1 MYRTLA
7 TVAAATLALCAAS
20 SALAQGNWPSK
31 PITIV
36 VPFGAGGNTDVMA
49 RMAAAHL
56 GKALGTSVVVDN
68 KPGASG
74 LIAARQVL
82 GAPADGHTLFMAT
95 ATQVVTAPF
104 VNASFNF
111 DPLKE
116 FAPVVNI
123 GANSFVLTTRA
134 SLPAKNVGELIAL
147 AKQEPGKITY
157 GSGGAGAL
165 TQLSAYLFAKR
176 AGVEMTHVPYKGG
189 AAVMTDLIGGQI
201 DMYSASPSEVIPQMN
216 SGKIRLLAI
225 SSPARLKELPN
236 VPTIAETF
244 PSYEVSTWNGLVA
257 KAGTPPEVLDRIA
270 SEVAKMKDDPATVK
284 KLEDMGV
291 VPMFV
296 TRAAFGAQIQREVD
310 MWGKALKNS
319 GIRAD

>member
-1 MYRTLA
+1 MLRALVA
-7 TVAAATLALCAAS
+7 TAFALTAAS
-20 SALAQGNWPSK
+20 AAVAQAHWPSK

-49 RMAAAHL
+49 RLTATHL
-56 GKALGTSVVVDN
+56 TKALGTSVVVDN

-82 GAPADGHTLFMAT
+82 GQPADGYTLFMAT

-123 GANSFVLTTRA
+123 GANAFVITTRS
-134 SLPAKNVGELIAL
+134 SLPAKNLGEFIEL
-147 AKQEPGKITY
+147 AKKEPGKITY

-165 TQLSAYLFAKR
+165 TQLSAFMFGKR
-176 AGVEMTHVPYKGG
+176 AGIDMTHVPYKGG
-189 AAVMTDLIGGQI
+189 AAVITDLIGGQI
-201 DMYSASPSEVIPQMN
+201 DMYSASPSEVIPQMGA
-216 SGKIRLLAI
+216 GKIRLLAI
-225 SSPARLKELPN
+225 SSPTRLKELPN
-236 VPTIAETF
+236 VPTIAETY
-244 PSYEVSTWNGLVA
+244 PGYEVSTWNGLVA
-257 KAGTPPEVLDRIA
+257 RAGTPTEVLDRIA
-270 SEVAKMKDDPATVK
+270 SEVAKMKEDPANIK

-296 TRAAFGAQIQREVD
+296 TRAAFGTQIQREVE
-310 MWGKALKNS
+310 MWGKVLKNS

>member
-1 MYRTLA
+1 MLRALVA
-7 TVAAATLALCAAS
+7 TAFAFTAAS
-20 SALAQGNWPSK
+20 AAVAQGNWPSK

-49 RMAAAHL
+49 RLTATHL
-56 GKALGTSVVVDN
+56 TKVLGTSVVVDN

-82 GAPADGHTLFMAT
+82 GQPADGHTLFMAT

-123 GANSFVLTTRA
+123 GANAFVITTRA
-134 SLPAKNVGELIAL
+134 SLPAKNLGEFVEL
-147 AKQEPGKITY
+147 AKKEPGKITY

-165 TQLSAYLFAKR
+165 TQLSAFMFGKR
-176 AGVEMTHVPYKGG
+176 AGIDMTHVPYKGG
-189 AAVMTDLIGGQI
+189 AAVITDLIGGQI
-201 DMYSASPSEVIPQMN
+201 DMYSASPSEVIPQL
-216 SGKIRLLAI
+216 SAGKIRLLAI

-236 VPTIAETF
+236 VPTIAETY
-244 PSYEVSTWNGLVA
+244 PGYEVSTWNGLVA
-257 KAGTPPEVLDRIA
+257 RAGTPAEVLDRIA
-270 SEVAKMKDDPATVK
+270 SEVAKMKDDPAILK

-296 TRAAFGAQIQREVD
+296 TRAAFGTQIQREVD
-310 MWGKALKNS
+310 MWSKVLKNS